1 MKALK
6 LQQPE
11 FGIKLRELR
20 SERGLSQ
27 RDLAGGVVTASYISL
42 VESGAR
48 MPALDVLMH
57 LARVLGLQFQEL
69 TGYALP
75 GEPVPGVNPAEP
87 ADDRPEIQADAAARL
102 ILARSSM
109 TAGALDTAREELER
123 LYGDP
128 DASPSIWERLNIGF
142 ALCEVLATLGAN
154 EERHRLAVELVELV
168 ELAELADG
176 NDREGTRFKALVD
189 LAAAARD
196 SGRLTAAYQA
206 TDKAQDVLAKSGFT
220 GTTEH
225 VRMLGVRLSVVCE
238 LNRDTLIDPL
248 VDEMLDIAEQAG
260 VPAILG
266 SAHWAAATAY
276 SRGDQPMKSVAHLM
290 EARRILS
297 SLDLPVRQWLRFC
310 TAAASVLVDL
320 EVELPTA
327 RTYLDVAYSIVEVSS
342 GANRS
347 LVDSIQARYLLA
359 VGDAAAAEEQCR
371 AVLES
376 GAPLVAMDRARLL
389 AARGK
394 ALSRLGRDA
403 EAAEQLRRSALLYEE
418 IGALR
423 PALQS
428 WRAISELNIKPA
440 S

>member
-20 SERGLSQ
+20 CERGLSQ

-57 LARVLGLQFQEL
+57 LARVLGVQFQDL
-69 TGYALP
+69 TGSELP
-75 GEPVPGVNPAEP
+75 GGPLLGESLAEP
-87 ADDRPEIQADAAARL
+87 AAEEPEIRADAASRL
-102 ILARSSM
+102 ILARNSM
-109 TAGALDTAREELER
+109 SAGALDTAREELER
-123 LYGDP
+123 LYVNP
-128 DASPSIWERLNIGF
+128 DASPSTWERLNVGF
-142 ALCEVLATLGAN
+142 ALCEVLTTLGAN
-154 EERHRLAVELVELV
+154 EERHRLAVELVEL
-168 ELAELADG
+168 ADG
-176 NDREGTRFKALVD
+176 TDRESTRFKALVD
-189 LAAAARD
+189 LAGAARD

-206 TDKAQDVLAKSGFT
+206 TEKAQGLLAKSGFT

-238 LNRDTLIDPL
+238 LNRDTQIDPL
-248 VDEMLDIAEQAG
+248 VNEMLDTAEQAG
-260 VPAILG
+260 VPAIVG

-276 SRGDQPMKSVAHLM
+276 SRGDQPMKAVNHLL

-297 SLDLPVRQWLRFC
+297 GLDLPVRQWLRFC
-310 TAAASVLVDL
+310 TATASILVDL

-327 RTYLDVAYSIVEVSS
+327 RTYLDVAYSIVEVSP
-342 GANRS
+342 GANRP

-359 VGDAAAAEEQCR
+359 VGDAAGAEEQCR
-371 AVLES
+371 SVVEN
-376 GAPLVAMDRARLL
+376 GAPLVAMDRARLY
-389 AARGK
+389 AAWGK
-394 ALSRLGRDA
+394 ALGRLGRAA
-403 EAAEQLRRSALLYEE
+403 EAVEQLRQSALLYEE

-428 WRAISELNIKPA
+428 WRAINELDLK
-440 S
+440 SGS